1 MKQTLDDSRNRV
13 KYHGGEDEGRQ
24 WTRCAEEGRD
34 TAIRREEQGQRWE
47 KRTAEGTRGER
58 NI

>member
-24 WTRCAEEGRD
+24 WTRCAEEGQD
-34 TAIRREEQGQRWE
+34 TAIRREEQGQRRV
-47 KRTAEGTRGER
+47 KRMAEGPRGEG